1 MSMGLVR
8 HTRTGAAAWLTRGF
22 AAGLLTVGTLVGGLA
37 TAGSASAATATIN
50 CDTAAQP
57 SANWT
62 TCQQLVGTAKC
73 VWNNKDKTYTLAVGF
88 TNPTQYILFASVPNT
103 GTNTGLYNAFT
114 ATSGFAANPGHGN
127 TFNPGTYTTA
137 WTVTWTPASATDGV
151 TWSLM
156 GKSYVWYDT
165 YTVCPSKPVPVIGN
179 GIVGGMGV
187 VLITGYSMLSRRRLK
202 EFFSGLRMIGTSAA

>member
-1 MSMGLVR
+1 V
-8 HTRTGAAAWLTRGF
+8 GAAASAGP
-22 AAGLLTVGTLVGGLA
+22 AA
-37 TAGSASAATATIN
+37 AATTIN

-73 VWNNKDKTYTLAVGF
+73 VWNNKDGTYTLAVGY
-88 TNPTQYILFASVPNT
+88 TNPTQNILFASVPNT
-103 GTNTGLYNAFT
+103 GTGTGAYNAFT

-127 TFNPGTYTTA
+127 TFNPGTFTTA
-137 WTVTWTPASATDGV
+137 WTVTWTPSSATDGV
-151 TWSLM
+151 KWALM

-179 GIVGGMGV
+179 GVVGGMGV
-187 VLITGYSMLSRRRLK
+187 VLITGYSMLNRRRLK
-202 EFFSGLRMIGTSAA
+202 EFFSGIRLIGASPL